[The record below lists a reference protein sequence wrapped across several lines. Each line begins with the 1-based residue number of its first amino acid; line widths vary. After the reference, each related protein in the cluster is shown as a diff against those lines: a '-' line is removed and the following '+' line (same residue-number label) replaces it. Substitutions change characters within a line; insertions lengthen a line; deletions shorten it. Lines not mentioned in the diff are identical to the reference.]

1 MSAMQPER
9 DLLQETLKA
18 MARQDAGRG
27 VSPDVE
33 AHLHRHV
40 RALKTTRSR
49 IRLVW
54 LAAAASLLVAIGLAR
69 FATDEREPLGDEPSV
84 VLMAP
89 TSDGFLPLPNAQVPM
104 TDAHVVRMPIARAS
118 LASFGLDPG
127 APGTP
132 DVVLADVLVGHDGIA
147 RSVRFLGPPT
157 NGELT
162 P

>member
-1 MSAMQPER
+1 MQPER
-9 DLLQETLKA
+9 DILQETLKA

-27 VSPDVE
+27 VSLEVE
-33 AHLHRHV
+33 ARLHGHV
-40 RALKTTRSR
+40 RTLKTTRRR
-49 IRLVW
+49 IRLVG

-69 FATDEREPLGDEPSV
+69 FATKEREPLGDEPSV

-89 TSDGFLPLPNAQVPM
+89 TSDGFLPLPNAHVPIA
-104 TDAHVVRMPIARAS
+104 DAHVVRMPVARAS

-127 APGTP
+127 APGMP

-147 RSVRFLGPPT
+147 RSVRFLGPAT
-157 NGELT
+157 NEELT